1 MGLGRSTRPCT
12 PCCHGIPQKEPN
24 KNIVQVGIS
33 GSRGNGNGKKLPS
46 EDGVCHG
53 LPCKDEIDI
62 SPKSLCEFPLK
73 NRTTRVVLKNEISM
87 KSRVERTTVKVG
99 VEILYRWVGGP

>member
-1 MGLGRSTRPCT
+1 MGRLALRVLFVSRAGDGGR
-12 PCCHGIPQKEPN
+12 IQK
-24 KNIVQVGIS
+24 IVQ
-33 GSRGNGNGKKLPS
+33 L
-46 EDGVCHG
+46 
-53 LPCKDEIDI
+53 
-62 SPKSLCEFPLK
+62 SLCEFPLK